1 MRTYL
6 KVFAAPA
13 GLAVL
18 TAFAAPVGAAGD
30 YPTKPVQI
38 VVPYGAGGS
47 TDLAMRVL
55 ASTIHEHLGQ
65 PVVVVNK
72 TGGGG
77 AVGVAY
83 GVKVKPDGYIL
94 MGGAIGA
101 HVMTPAVNKSAGYT
115 PADFTPI
122 AMTQMNPNVFVVKTD
137 APYKSIADVV
147 AAIKKNPPGTFKQSN
162 PGPGSIHN
170 FGIQQLM
177 KAAGL
182 SSKSLIPVPFKG
194 GAASAA
200 ALLGGHVD
208 FHQTNL
214 TNVIDL
220 IKGGKFRALAVTTK
234 KRLKVLPNVPTYTEA
249 GYAAV
254 NIFGWRGVIGPKG
267 LPKEVV
273 DKWAAAI
280 KKTMASKAWKK
291 MVGKLGD
298 IPNYMGPGEFKT
310 HIEVS
315 YKKYRA
321 MAKDL
326 GILVE

>member
-1 MRTYL
+1 MKKQLEFSGFLMGLLSTIAFI
-6 KVFAAPA
+6 VAPA
-13 GLAVL
+13 N
-18 TAFAAPVGAAGD
+18 AGD

-47 TDLAMRVL
+47 TDLAMRTL
-55 ASTIHEHLGQ
+55 AATIPEFLGQ
-65 PVVVVNK
+65 PVVVINK

-77 AVGVAY
+77 AVGVNY
-83 GVKVKPDGYIL
+83 GVKAKPDGYVL

-122 AMTQMNPNVFVVKTD
+122 AMTQMNPNVFVVKAD
-137 APYKSIADVV
+137 SPYKSIKDVIDAV
-147 AAIKKNPPGTFKQSN
+147 RKNPGKFKQSN

-170 FGIQQLM
+170 FGIAQLL

-182 SSKSLIPVPFKG
+182 PPDSIISVPYKG

-214 TNVIDL
+214 TNVLDL
-220 IKGGKFRALAVTTK
+220 IRSGKLRALAVTTK
-234 KRLKVLPNVPTYTEA
+234 ERLKVLPDVPTYTEL
-249 GYAAV
+249 GYPQV

-280 KKTMASKAWKK
+280 KQTQASKPWKTL
-291 MVGKLGD
+291 VGKLGD
-298 IPNYMGPGEFKT
+298 IPVYMGPEEFQAF
-310 HIEVS
+310 INES
-315 YKKYRA
+315 YANYRA
-321 MAKDL
+321 MAQEL